1 METHPDPA
9 NALSDGPN
17 AVPLNRMRELLES
30 LLTIDAVVK
39 KDGIFIEDDF

>member
-17 AVPLNRMRELLES
+17 ALPLERFEGLVTQLMA
-30 LLTIDAVVK
+30 IDAIVK
-39 KDGIFIEDDF
+39 SDMAS